1 MTTGS
6 RGPSGWR
13 RGWSLW
19 LTLALPWLSG
29 CVSLASER
37 LARNLSTAML
47 EQTDPELVRTGVPA
61 YLLLLDSM
69 LLEDPDNPG
78 LLMAGA
84 ELYGAYA
91 GSLVKEAE
99 RRRELSAK
107 ALGYAERG
115 LCLSAPAVCAKRG
128 GDFDSFV
135 QAVREVPASQAKVLY
150 GYGAALSGWI
160 QANAG
165 DWKAIAELPRAKSLM
180 ERVTELDPEMQH
192 GRAFLYL
199 GVMDSQIPAA
209 LGGKPEQ
216 ARARFE
222 QAIRLS
228 AGRDLIAKVEMARH
242 YARLVFDQPLHDSL
256 LQAVLAADPREPGLT
271 LSNVLAQEQARR
283 LLAEPYF

>member
-1 MTTGS
+1 MSCWGS
-6 RGPSGWR
+6 GPGLRWIWRG
-13 RGWSLW
+13 
-19 LTLALPWLSG
+19 ALIGLGLLWLSG
-29 CVSLASER
+29 CAGLAGER

-99 RRRELSAK
+99 RRRQLSAK
-107 ALGYAERG
+107 ALDYAERS
-115 LCLSAPAVCAKRG
+115 LCLTAPAVCAKRS

-150 GYGAALSGWI
+150 VYGAALSGWI

-165 DWKAIAELPRAKSLM
+165 DWRAVAELPRAKSLM
-180 ERVTELDPEMQH
+180 ERLAELDPGLEH

-216 ARARFE
+216 ARAWFE

-228 AGRDLIAKVEMARH
+228 GGRDLIAKVEMAHH

-256 LQAVLAADPREPGLT
+256 LQEVLAADPKEPGLT

-283 LLAEPYF
+283 LLADKYF